1 MSTQIEGRVTEG
13 AVEAPASELVA
24 PKSKL
29 FAVVAYFAMV
39 VGVFSLL
46 GGMFGV
52 GYTYQQAAVENI
64 NTPSD
69 AVFAEVP
76 VRGPLSMWAQS
87 DIITEHQLNRTE
99 GLRYAEMPG
108 QVPQVDAETG
118 EVVLGE
124 DGEPVMVQN
133 AERMSWITATALTTV
148 LGLGIISYA
157 FSAFAMVVG
166 LALFGLG
173 WVVLKLRN
181 STALLA

>member
-1 MSTQIEGRVTEG
+1 MSTTTQGRLEG
-13 AVEAPASELVA
+13 AVAAPASELAA

-29 FAVVAYFAMV
+29 FAAIAYFAMI

-46 GGMFGV
+46 GGMFGI
-52 GYTYQQAAVENI
+52 GYTYQQTAVENI
-64 NTPSD
+64 TTPDD

-76 VRGPLSMWAQS
+76 VRGPLSLWAQS

-99 GLRYAEMPG
+99 GLRFSEMPRLIE
-108 QVPQVDAETG
+108 QVDPETG

-124 DGEPVMVQN
+124 DGEPVMVPNQ
-133 AERMSWITATALTTV
+133 ARDSWVTATTLTTV

-166 LALFGLG
+166 LALLGLG